1 MDKEFDISTFK
12 HIIKN
17 EKTNQIIA
25 VGSGIMVY
33 IKVSTKEKQK
43 LPDNFIKAVEDF
55 EGTGLKISN

>member
-1 MDKEFDISTFK
+1 
-12 HIIKN
+12 
-17 EKTNQIIA
+17 
-25 VGSGIMVY
+25 MVY